1 MHKKLTTFIFIL
13 LLANLALEA
22 QEIRNKNF
30 NFNLISEDFIKKQ
43 DNFPIVREND
53 NYFIIDEN
61 EYLIIR
67 ENNESDYAII
77 LDESLAKNTLH
88 KTSIK
93 LGPSENHNSSLGI
106 ILKANKNFSKA
117 LIFEINNEGKYRIKE
132 LKNSAYNYLSKKKN
146 KWLKNKAINKLN
158 KYNTIEIISV
168 NDNIKI
174 MVNNIVIEIIKYKNK
189 EKSYSGILIGP
200 ETKARLK
207 YFYLN
212 TDKNIDL
219 KPAKNE
225 QIIEEKINNNLQLS
239 LNELKS
245 EIIDQKLI
253 IENLKKQVS
262 NKDEINDLNIEIKDL
277 KDEILAKEVLI
288 EELNNKYKTLDENT
302 ENNKIQNNEKLINLN
317 EKIKSLAFENKK
329 LSEEI
334 SRKSEIIDELKSNL
348 SKQAKENTSLIEK
361 NKRKENQL
369 VSSSIKI
376 KEINSKLNSEKSN
389 YDSYKK
395 QNTDKLNKLENKLNN
410 LLSEYNFKSDKL
422 KEKELELNTISNI
435 NKEISKEI
443 DQLKLKNNSL
453 KSENIEKTKNNSL
466 LESELKSQKEDN
478 RFLKDIFVYKDFEL
492 NDIDPNKLVLTKK
505 KEKEVQIETQNIS
518 KNKSNYSIQLG
529 VFHYPTSEYK
539 SLKYIYNTFND
550 NIYTYFCGDF
560 NNISDAKIQLDKLLK
575 LGYSNIF
582 IIENK

>member
-1 MHKKLTTFIFIL
+1 VHKKLTIFIFIL

-93 LGPSENHNSSLGI
+93 LGPSENYNSSLGI

-146 KWLKNKAINKLN
+146 KWLKNKAINKVN

-168 NDNIKI
+168 NNNIKI
-174 MVNNIVIEIIKYKNK
+174 MVNNTVIEIIEYKNK
-189 EKSYSGILIGP
+189 EESYSGILIGP

-212 TDKNIDL
+212 TDNNIDL

-225 QIIEEKINNNLQLS
+225 QIVEENIYNNSQLS
-239 LNELKS
+239 LNELKDK
-245 EIIDQKLI
+245 ID
-253 IENLKKQVS
+253 
-262 NKDEINDLNIEIKDL
+262 DLNIEINNL
-277 KDEILAKEVLI
+277 KDEILAKEGLI

-361 NKRKENQL
+361 NKIKENQL

-453 KSENIEKTKNNSL
+453 ESENIEKTKNNSL
-466 LESELKSQKEDN
+466 LESELKLQKEDN

-492 NDIDPNKLVLTKK
+492 NDIDPSKLVLTKK

-539 SLKYIYNTFND
+539 SLKNIYNTFND
-550 NIYTYFCGDF
+550 SIYTYFCGDF
-560 NNISDAKIQLDKLLK
+560 NNLSDAKIQLDKLLK

>member
-1 MHKKLTTFIFIL
+1 MHKKLTTSIFIL
-13 LLANLALEA
+13 LLANLVLEA

-67 ENNESDYAII
+67 ENNQSDYAII

-93 LGPSENHNSSLGI
+93 LGPSENYNSSLGI

-132 LKNSAYNYLSKKKN
+132 LKNSAYKYLSKKKN
-146 KWLKNKAINKLN
+146 KWLKNKAINKVN
-158 KYNTIEIISV
+158 KYNNIEIISV

-174 MVNNIVIEIIKYKNK
+174 IVNNTVIEIIEYKNE
-189 EKSYSGILIGP
+189 EKCYSGILIGP

-225 QIIEEKINNNLQLS
+225 QIIEEKINNDLQLS

-245 EIIDQKLI
+245 EIINQKLI

-262 NKDEINDLNIEIKDL
+262 NKDIINDLNLEINNL
-277 KDEILAKEVLI
+277 KDEILAKEGLI
-288 EELNNKYKTLDENT
+288 EELNNKYKTLNEKT
-302 ENNKIQNNEKLINLN
+302 ENNKTQNNEKLINLN

-348 SKQAKENTSLIEK
+348 SIQAKENTSLIEK
-361 NKRKENQL
+361 NKIKENQL

-376 KEINSKLNSEKSN
+376 KETNSKLNSEKSK

-395 QNTDKLNKLENKLNN
+395 QNTDKWNKLENKLNN
-410 LLSEYNFKSDKL
+410 LLSEYKIKSDKL

-435 NKEISKEI
+435 NKDFSIEIEE
-443 DQLKLKNNSL
+443 LKQKNNSL
-453 KSENIEKTKNNSL
+453 ESENIEKAKNNSL
-466 LESELKSQKEDN
+466 LESELKLQKKDN

-518 KNKSNYSIQLG
+518 KNKSYYSIQLG
-529 VFHYPTSEYK
+529 VYHYPTSEYK
-539 SLKYIYNTFND
+539 SLKNIYNTFND
-550 NIYTYFCGDF
+550 NIYTYFCGNF
-560 NNISDAKIQLDKLLK
+560 NNLLDAKTQLDKLLK
-575 LGYSNIF
+575 LGYSHIF

>member
-1 MHKKLTTFIFIL
+1 VHKKLTIFIFIL

-93 LGPSENHNSSLGI
+93 LGPSENYNSSLGI

-146 KWLKNKAINKLN
+146 KWLKNKAINKVN

-168 NDNIKI
+168 NNNIKI
-174 MVNNIVIEIIKYKNK
+174 MVNNTVIEIIEYKNK

-212 TDKNIDL
+212 TDNNINL
-219 KPAKNE
+219 KIANNE

-262 NKDEINDLNIEIKDL
+262 NKDEINDLNIEINNL
-277 KDEILAKEVLI
+277 KDEILAKEGLI
-288 EELNNKYKTLDENT
+288 EELNNKYKTLNENT
-302 ENNKIQNNEKLINLN
+302 EKSKILNNEKLINLN

-348 SKQAKENTSLIEK
+348 SKQTKENTSLIEK
-361 NKRKENQL
+361 NKIKENQL

-376 KEINSKLNSEKSN
+376 KEINSKLNSEKSK

-395 QNTDKLNKLENKLNN
+395 QNTDKWNKLENKLNN
-410 LLSEYNFKSDKL
+410 LLSEYNVKSDKL

-435 NKEISKEI
+435 NKNISIEI
-443 DQLKLKNNSL
+443 DQLKLKNKSL
-453 KSENIEKTKNNSL
+453 ESENIEKTKNNSL
-466 LESELKSQKEDN
+466 LESELKLQKEDN

-492 NDIDPNKLVLTKK
+492 NDIDPSKLVLTKK

-539 SLKYIYNTFND
+539 SLKNVYNTFND
-550 NIYTYFCGDF
+550 SIYTYFCGDF
-560 NNISDAKIQLDKLLK
+560 NNLSDAKIQLDKLLK

>member
-1 MHKKLTTFIFIL
+1 MHKKLTIFIFIL

-93 LGPSENHNSSLGI
+93 LGPSENYNSSLGI

-146 KWLKNKAINKLN
+146 KWLKNKAINKVN

-168 NDNIKI
+168 NNNIKI
-174 MVNNIVIEIIKYKNK
+174 MVNNTVIEIIEYKNK
-189 EKSYSGILIGP
+189 EESYSGILIGP

-212 TDKNIDL
+212 TDNNIDL

-225 QIIEEKINNNLQLS
+225 QIVEEKIYNNSQLS
-239 LNELKS
+239 LNELKDK
-245 EIIDQKLI
+245 ID
-253 IENLKKQVS
+253 
-262 NKDEINDLNIEIKDL
+262 DLNIEINNL
-277 KDEILAKEVLI
+277 KDEILAKEGLI
-288 EELNNKYKTLDENT
+288 EELNNKNETLNANT

-317 EKIKSLAFENKK
+317 EKIQSLAFENKK

-348 SKQAKENTSLIEK
+348 SKQAKENITLIEK
-361 NKRKENQL
+361 NKIKENQL
-369 VSSSIKI
+369 VSISTKI
-376 KEINSKLNSEKSN
+376 KEINSKLNSEKSK

-395 QNTDKLNKLENKLNN
+395 QNTDKWNKLENKLNN
-410 LLSEYNFKSDKL
+410 LLSEYNVKSDKL

-435 NKEISKEI
+435 NKDISIEI
-443 DQLKLKNNSL
+443 DQLKLKNKSL
-453 KSENIEKTKNNSL
+453 ESENIEKTKNNSL
-466 LESELKSQKEDN
+466 LESELKLQKEDN

-492 NDIDPNKLVLTKK
+492 NDIDPSKLVFTKK
-505 KEKEVQIETQNIS
+505 KEKEDQVETQNIS

-539 SLKYIYNTFND
+539 SLKNVYNTFND
-550 NIYTYFCGDF
+550 SIYTYFCGDF
-560 NNISDAKIQLDKLLK
+560 NNLSDAKIQLDKLLK

>member
-1 MHKKLTTFIFIL
+1 VHKKLTIFIFIL

-22 QEIRNKNF
+22 QEIKKNNF

-93 LGPSENHNSSLGI
+93 LGPSENYNSSLGI

-146 KWLKNKAINKLN
+146 KWLKNKAINKVN

-168 NDNIKI
+168 NNNIKI
-174 MVNNIVIEIIKYKNK
+174 MVNNTVIEIIEYKNK
-189 EKSYSGILIGP
+189 EESYSGILIGP

-212 TDKNIDL
+212 TDNNIDL

-225 QIIEEKINNNLQLS
+225 QIVEEKIYNNSQLS
-239 LNELKS
+239 LNELKDK
-245 EIIDQKLI
+245 ID
-253 IENLKKQVS
+253 
-262 NKDEINDLNIEIKDL
+262 DLNIEINNL
-277 KDEILAKEVLI
+277 KDEILAKEGLI
-288 EELNNKYKTLDENT
+288 EELNNKNKTLNANT

-317 EKIKSLAFENKK
+317 EKIQSLAFENKK

-348 SKQAKENTSLIEK
+348 SKQAKENITLIEK
-361 NKRKENQL
+361 NKIKENQL
-369 VSSSIKI
+369 VSISTKI
-376 KEINSKLNSEKSN
+376 KEINSKLNSEKSK

-395 QNTDKLNKLENKLNN
+395 QNTDKWNKLENKLNN
-410 LLSEYNFKSDKL
+410 LLSEYNVKSDKL

-435 NKEISKEI
+435 NKDISIEI
-443 DQLKLKNNSL
+443 DQLKLKNKSL
-453 KSENIEKTKNNSL
+453 ESENIEKTKNNSL
-466 LESELKSQKEDN
+466 LESELKLQKEDN

-492 NDIDPNKLVLTKK
+492 NDIDPSKLVLTKK

-539 SLKYIYNTFND
+539 SLKNVYNTFND
-550 NIYTYFCGDF
+550 SIYTYFCGDF
-560 NNISDAKIQLDKLLK
+560 NNLSDAKIQLDKLLK

>member
-1 MHKKLTTFIFIL
+1 MHKKLTIFIFIL

-88 KTSIK
+88 KTSVK

-168 NDNIKI
+168 NNNIKI
-174 MVNNIVIEIIKYKNK
+174 MVNNSVIEIIEYKNK

-212 TDKNIDL
+212 TDKNTDL
-219 KPAKNE
+219 KPANNE
-225 QIIEEKINNNLQLS
+225 RITEEKINNNLQLS

-277 KDEILAKEVLI
+277 KDEILAKEGLI
-288 EELNNKYKTLDENT
+288 EELNNKYKTLNENT
-302 ENNKIQNNEKLINLN
+302 ENSKILNNEKLINLN

-348 SKQAKENTSLIEK
+348 SKQAIENTSLIEK
-361 NKRKENQL
+361 NKIKENQL

-376 KEINSKLNSEKSN
+376 KEINSKLNSEKSK

-395 QNTDKLNKLENKLNN
+395 QNTDKWNKLENKLNN

-435 NKEISKEI
+435 NKDISIEI
-443 DQLKLKNNSL
+443 DQLKLKNKSL
-453 KSENIEKTKNNSL
+453 ESENIEKTKNKSL
-466 LESELKSQKEDN
+466 LESELKLQKEDN

-492 NDIDPNKLVLTKK
+492 NDIDPSKLVLTKK

-539 SLKYIYNTFND
+539 SLKNVYNTFND
-550 NIYTYFCGDF
+550 SIYTYFCGDF
-560 NNISDAKIQLDKLLK
+560 NNLSDAKIQLDKLLK